1 MPLPTQMSLHGF
13 IATAPALNFTSK
25 GSPRFYAR
33 IGVEQFRKEVDNS
46 FTKLDSTFHDLV
58 MFDRAAE
65 HAYAQFKVGDEFVAS
80 GYVHEYE
87 VERRGRREIREQ
99 FIARCIG
106 HDCSRTRYAVDRP
119 SRQLPPGQ
127 IAQVSPANEPTRLIG
142 L

>member
-127 IAQVSPANEPTRLIG
+127 TAQASPANEPPRLIG
-142 L
+142 I

>member
-87 VERRGRREIREQ
+87 VARRGRSEIREQ

-127 IAQVSPANEPTRLIG
+127 TAQASPANEPPRLIG
-142 L
+142 I